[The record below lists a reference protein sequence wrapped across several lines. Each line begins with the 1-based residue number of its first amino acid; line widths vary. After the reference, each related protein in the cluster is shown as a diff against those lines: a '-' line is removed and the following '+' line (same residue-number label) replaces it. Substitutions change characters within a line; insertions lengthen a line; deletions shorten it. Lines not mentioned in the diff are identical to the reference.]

1 MQPYLYTLVDKD
13 QLSEMLD
20 TFNQCMNI
28 PIQVLDEEGQIL
40 QARGETT
47 TFCSLFKKKLP
58 PDDTCA

>member
-28 PIQVLDEEGQIL
+28 PIQVLDEEGHFL
-40 QARGETT
+40 LS
-47 TFCSLFKKKLP
+47 F
-58 PDDTCA
+58 